1 MFSVR
6 EIECKLQVSVSQ
18 QKEKENALA
27 QYWATSFSLQSELV
41 SVRISYSPKFN
52 IFLKNKNVD
61 SQTGVELDAEQC
73 PTMQRMVF
81 GKNGLTLGW
90 YLAKMAKRQKWSH
103 FRMVFG
109 KNGKSGLIFRWYLAK
124 MVSL

>member
-1 MFSVR
+1 MVSVR
-6 EIECKLQVSVSQ
+6 EIVALECNLQVSVSQ

-73 PTMQRMVF
+73 PTMQ
-81 GKNGLTLGW
+81 
-90 YLAKMAKRQKWSH
+90 KWSH
-103 FRMVFG
+103 FRMAFAD
-109 KNGKSGLIFRWYLAK
+109 LIFVTNITNIISAEKL
-124 MVSL
+124 SCG

>member
-73 PTMQRMVF
+73 PTMQ
-81 GKNGLTLGW
+81 
-90 YLAKMAKRQKWSH
+90 KWSH
-103 FRMVFG
+103 FRMAFAD
-109 KNGKSGLIFRWYLAK
+109 LIFVTNITNIISAEKL
-124 MVSL
+124 SCG

>member
-27 QYWATSFSLQSELV
+27 QYWATSFSLQAELV
-41 SVRISYSPKFN
+41 SVRISSSPKAKFY
-52 IFLKNKNVD
+52 IFWKNKNVD
-61 SQTGVELDAEQC
+61 SQKGVELDAEQC
-73 PTMQRMVF
+73 PTMQ
-81 GKNGLTLGW
+81 KL
-90 YLAKMAKRQKWSH
+90 SH

-109 KNGKSGLIFRWYLAK
+109 KSGKSGLILGWYLTKMAK
-124 MVSL
+124 VVALMNNTFNWGDKSI

>member
-1 MFSVR
+1 MVSVR
-6 EIECKLQVSVSQ
+6 EIVALECNLQVSVSQ

-73 PTMQRMVF
+73 PTMQKWSHRMVF
-81 GKNGLTLGW
+81 GKNGKNTKV
-90 YLAKMAKRQKWSH
+90 AH

-109 KNGKSGLIFRWYLAK
+109 KNGKV
-124 MVSL
+124 VSF